1 MTLITVFVYFLF
13 TALGLGLIHISQ
25 IYLKLS
31 AHKKNMAVLAV
42 SAENGIKQGFGYLAE
57 LVSEKAQPVVCA
69 EEYYFWLR
77 EDTQAGNRRI
87 AEEAL
92 GINLPLVVE
101 GAAGDQIWRSSSDF
115 SLNAL
120 SANENY
126 FLADLKG
133 TIASEGLLQNFRPKK
148 KSSLDVSLKILAG
161 HIPLAYFPFLIAR
174 DLDPDER
181 QNFKENRNILFVP
194 SNKGLIFPAMNFSD
208 DSVIPDDVDPLLKK
222 ALNIKIFSPEKLSR
236 SELRAA
242 LGLEMVNEPVPEG
255 VYLIN
260 NDTGLGGI
268 YVQGDLDE
276 MILAIASGF
285 QVISFRRGTDTWLL
299 KFDPTQFKTSFS
311 TPSETRLFDRVPL
324 GIIMVNGCIRSL
336 GGGIINPSGS
346 AEIVRDEAL
355 PCILQGVS
363 LSIVSADQIT
373 LSSHLVHQGVKWLD
387 GIPYLKDSSSEL
399 VIYANGRDFVEDT
412 EKAGKILIDPNAP
425 REIKIQA
432 ALSAKNSLELGGSQ
446 KTLVL
451 AGGFQAGELALNENT
466 LKILPDERLLENKL
480 IPQNSPLS
488 KSARLWTLSVRP
500 LQWNEF

>member
-1 MTLITVFVYFLF
+1 MTLIAVFVYFLF

-31 AHKKNMAVLAV
+31 GQKKNMAVLAA
-42 SAENGIKQGFGYLAE
+42 SAENGIKQGFAYLAD
-57 LVSEKAQPVVCA
+57 LVTEKTQPAVCT

-77 EDTQAGNRRI
+77 EDTEAGNSRI
-87 AEEAL
+87 AEETL
-92 GINLPLVVE
+92 GINLPLDME
-101 GAAGDQIWRSSSDF
+101 GAAGDQTWQSSSDF

-120 SANENY
+120 SADENF

-133 TIASEGLLQNFRPKK
+133 TISSEGRLQNFRPKK

-161 HIPLAYFPFLIAR
+161 HIPLAYFPFLIAGG
-174 DLDPDER
+174 LSPEEQ
-181 QNFKENRNILFVP
+181 QNFKQNRNILFVP
-194 SNKGLIFPAMNFSD
+194 SNKGLTYPAMNFSD

-222 ALNIKIFSPEKLSR
+222 ALNIKIFSPGKLSR
-236 SELRAA
+236 AELRSA

-260 NDTGLGGI
+260 NDAGLGGI

-276 MILAIASGF
+276 MILAIDSGF

-299 KFDPTQFKTSFS
+299 KFDPRQCQTSFS

-336 GGGIINPSGS
+336 GGGIINSSGS
-346 AEIVRDEAL
+346 AEIVTDEAL
-355 PCILQGVS
+355 ACVLQGVS

-373 LSSHLVHQGVKWLD
+373 LSSHLVHQGVKWLN
-387 GIPYLKDSSSEL
+387 GIPYLKDSTSEL
-399 VIYANGRDFVEDT
+399 IVYANGRDFVEDT
-412 EKAGKILIDPNAP
+412 EKSGKILIDPNAP
-425 REIKIQA
+425 REICIQA
-432 ALSAKNSLELGGSQ
+432 ALAAKNSLELGGSQ

-451 AGGFQAGELALNENT
+451 AGGLQAGSLALNENT
-466 LKILPDERLLENKL
+466 LKILPDERLLDNKL

-488 KSARLWTLSVRP
+488 KSARLWTLSLRP
-500 LQWNEF
+500 LEWNEF